1 MVDSP
6 PLLKMDRYSTQQ
18 RILIVKN
25 YFKNGESLTATIRK
39 LRSIFGKQNVPSA
52 STVKR
57 IIEKLLMSDTCSS
70 RSFSRKRHGCSPE
83 CGRESGNIHSASC
96 SRIEHFK
103 KHYAAY
109 SQKIFASSCMI
120 WISKTCGSNRTV
132 PLATHHV
139 KQWHIIVRDIPWSC
153 NISLGRPEFGA

>member
-57 IIEKLLMSDTCSS
+57 IIEKFVKTESITDVRPSTRVGPGRLAENVTAVRQNVAESPGTSIRHRAQELNIS
-70 RSFSRKRHGCSPE
+70 RSTMQRILRKYLRLH
-83 CGRESGNIHSASC
+83 A
-96 SRIEHFK
+96 
-103 KHYAAY
+103 
-109 SQKIFASSCMI
+109 
-120 WISKTCGSNRTV
+120 
-132 PLATHHV
+132 
-139 KQWHIIVRDIPWSC
+139 
-153 NISLGRPEFGA
+153 